1 MEIQVL
7 QELFTRDL
15 QKLHDE
21 IGAYSTEEKIWHVE
35 KGIANSAGNL
45 CLHLIGN
52 LNTYIGKELGGSGY
66 VRNRP
71 LEFSQKHVPRKIL
84 LNEIN
89 ETLLVVIETL
99 SLIDESTLSDEYPAL
114 VFDKIKSIRHT
125 LIHLATHL
133 TWHLGQ
139 INYHRRLLD
148 QPPTRNRIIGLN

>member
-15 QKLHDE
+15 RKLHDE
-21 IGAYSTEEKIWHVE
+21 IGAYSSEEKIWSIE

-52 LNTYIGKELGGSGY
+52 LNTYIGKELGHTNY
-66 VRNRP
+66 IRNRP
-71 LEFSQKHVPRKIL
+71 LEFSQKNVPKKIL
-84 LNEIN
+84 LKRIS
-89 ETLLVVIETL
+89 ETLQVVNYTL
-99 SLIDESTLSDEYPAL
+99 ANIDERTLSDEYPVL
-114 VFDKIKSIRHT
+114 VFDKTKSIRHT

-148 QPPTRNRIIGLN
+148 QPPSRNRIIGMN

>member
-1 MEIQVL
+1 MELQIL

-15 QKLHDE
+15 RKLHDE
-21 IGAYSTEEKIWHVE
+21 IGAYSSEEKIWCVE
-35 KGIANSAGNL
+35 KGIPNSAGNL

-52 LNTYIGKELGGSGY
+52 LNTYIGKELGHTNY

-71 LEFSQKHVPRKIL
+71 LEFSQKHIPKRIL
-84 LNEIN
+84 LNQIN
-89 ETLLVVIETL
+89 ETLQIVNETL
-99 SLIDESTLSDEYPAL
+99 EKIDERTLPEEYPIL
-114 VFDKIKSIRHT
+114 VFDKTKSIRHT

-148 QPPTRNRIIGLN
+148 QPPSRNRIIGMN

>member
-15 QKLHDE
+15 RKLHDE
-21 IGAYSTEEKIWHVE
+21 IGAYSSEEKIWSVE

-52 LNTYIGKELGGSGY
+52 LNTYIGKELGHTNY
-66 VRNRP
+66 IRNRP
-71 LEFSQKHVPRKIL
+71 LEFSQKNVPKKIL
-84 LNEIN
+84 LNQIN
-89 ETLLVVIETL
+89 ETLQVVNDTL
-99 SLIDESTLSDEYPAL
+99 AKVDERTLSDEYPIL
-114 VFDKIKSIRHT
+114 VFEKTKSIRHT

-148 QPPTRNRIIGLN
+148 QPPSRNRIIGMN

>member
-15 QKLHDE
+15 RKLHDE
-21 IGAYSTEEKIWHVE
+21 IGAYYSEEKMWSVE

-52 LNTYIGKELGGSGY
+52 LNTYIGKELGGTPY
-66 VRNRP
+66 ERNRP
-71 LEFSQKHVPRKIL
+71 LEFSQRNVPKKIL
-84 LNEIN
+84 LQQIN
-89 ETLLVVIETL
+89 HTLRVVSESLANLDEKSL
-99 SLIDESTLSDEYPAL
+99 SNEYPVL
-114 VFDKIKSIRHT
+114 IFDRMKSVRHT

-148 QPPTRNRIIGLN
+148 QPPSRNRIIGLN